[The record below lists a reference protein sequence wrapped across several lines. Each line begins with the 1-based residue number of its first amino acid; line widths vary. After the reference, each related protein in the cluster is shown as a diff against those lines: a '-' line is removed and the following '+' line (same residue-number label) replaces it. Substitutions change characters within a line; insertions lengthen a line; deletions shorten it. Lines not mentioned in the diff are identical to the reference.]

1 MSRESR
7 DWRRETIRQVSK
19 VCGWLLVI
27 LLFNVLGW
35 LLASFLVQR

>member
-1 MSRESR
+1 MPRESR
-7 DWRRETIRQVSK
+7 DWRREARRRVSR
-19 VCGWLLVI
+19 VCAWLLVI